1 MRPEDKLRGWSRVW
15 PAFVNTLAG
24 LKAAW
29 VEPAFQMEA
38 WLAACMCPFAFIL
51 GTTWLETGFLLATL
65 VLVLIVELLNTGIE
79 SAIDRMGYE
88 WNALSKR
95 AKDLGSA
102 AVFLSLALC
111 GAVWLFAAIDYLQA
125 GT

>member
-1 MRPEDKLRGWSRVW
+1 MRPDDKLRGWSRVW
-15 PAFVNTLAG
+15 PAFVNTMAG

-29 VEPAFQMEA
+29 AEPAFHMEA
-38 WLAACMCPFAFIL
+38 WLAVLMCPFAFVL
-51 GTTWLETGFLLATL
+51 GKTWLETGFLLATL

>member
-1 MRPEDKLRGWSRVW
+1 M
-15 PAFVNTLAG
+15 AG
-24 LKAAW
+24 FKAAW
-29 VEPAFQMEA
+29 AEPAFHMEA
-38 WLAACMCPFAFIL
+38 WLAVLTCPFAFVF
-51 GTTWLETGFLLATL
+51 GKTWLETGFLLATL
-65 VLVLIVELLNTGIE
+65 ILVLIVELLNTGIE
-79 SAIDRMGYE
+79 STIDRMGYE